1 MIREVVLFLV
11 TFRREIFPCCGE
23 EGKSE
28 CSTVVGDCGLDE
40 TGSVRV
46 GVICYL
52 GGFGLQ
58 YLDESFDLGIG
69 EGVGDL

>member
-1 MIREVVLFLV
+1 MKLSSSLLRSEGRFS
-11 TFRREIFPCCGE
+11 PCCGE

-46 GVICYL
+46 GVIGHL

-58 YLDESFDLGIG
+58 YLDESFDLGIC
-69 EGVGDL
+69 EGVGDF